1 MGKSAGRVLVVD
13 DSPVVAQLIAVNLEL
28 EGFEVSCA
36 HDGQEALDRAPGF
49 APDVVTVD
57 VVMTGLDG
65 FETVRRLRADPRTA
79 HIPIVMITARAQPE
93 DVLRA
98 ERSGVEA
105 YLTKPFEPA
114 ELVGLVARLA
124 RTGRPQLDDPADTL
138 DR

>member
-1 MGKSAGRVLVVD
+1 MGESPGRVLVVD

-28 EGFEVSCA
+28 EGFVVSCA
-36 HDGQEALDRAPGF
+36 HDGQEALERAPGF
-49 APDVVTVD
+49 APDVITVD
-57 VVMTGLDG
+57 VVMVGLDG

-93 DVLRA
+93 DVLRG

-114 ELVGLVARLA
+114 ELVALVAGLA
-124 RTGRPQLDDPADTL
+124 RTGRPRPDDAADTL